1 MLQLK
6 FVYNENNSLT
16 ELVNKTNQVQFS
28 PFKMRKNRL
37 SEHEHAHLRHPQF
50 CPKESEITH

>member
-16 ELVNKTNQVQFS
+16 AVNKTNQVQFS
-28 PFKMRKNRL
+28 PFKMRKTE